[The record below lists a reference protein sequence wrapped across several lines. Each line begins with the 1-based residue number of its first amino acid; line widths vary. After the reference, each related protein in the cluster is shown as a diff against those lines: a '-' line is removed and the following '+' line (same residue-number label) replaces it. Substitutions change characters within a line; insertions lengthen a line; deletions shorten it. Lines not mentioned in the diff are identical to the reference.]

1 MHSKFIVSLSVML
14 AVVTGCAAAG
24 KQLSDEEINLQHLA
38 DIERGRAVIK
48 TMGCNDCHTAGYMV
62 TRANVPE
69 EDWLVGSP
77 LGFRSPQGTVYP
89 TNLRLLLNSMSG
101 EAWLTLANQMRKDS
115 PMTWVMLPKTPEQ
128 DLRAVY
134 RFVRYLGP
142 KGTPELASLPAGVTP
157 TTPYMEYPNPHQGAK

>member
-1 MHSKFIVSLSVML
+1 MHYKLIVSLSVML
-14 AVVTGCAAAG
+14 AVVTGCADSA
-24 KQLSDEEINLQHLA
+24 KQLSDDEINRQHLS
-38 DIERGRAVIK
+38 DIVRGRAVIK

-69 EDWLVGSP
+69 EDWLVGSS
-77 LGFRSPQGTVYP
+77 LGFRSPLGTVYP
-89 TNLRLLLNSMSG
+89 TNLRLLLNSISE

-134 RFVRYLGP
+134 RFVKYLGP
-142 KGTPELASLPAGVTP
+142 KGAPALASLPAGVTP
-157 TTPYMEYPNPHQGAK
+157 ATPYMEYPNPH